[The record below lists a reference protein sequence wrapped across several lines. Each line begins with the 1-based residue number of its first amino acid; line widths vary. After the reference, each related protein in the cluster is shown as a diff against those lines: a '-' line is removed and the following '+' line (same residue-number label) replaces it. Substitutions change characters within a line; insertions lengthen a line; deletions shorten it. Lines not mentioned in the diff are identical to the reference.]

1 MILSFEFTLV
11 TCKRETAGGNC
22 KEKETPFLENNGNLC
37 LESLQSIHLVHYSIL
52 DFQAPEQLLVIEPIH
67 V

>member
-11 TCKRETAGGNC
+11 HVKGKLQRKKN
-22 KEKETPFLENNGNLC
+22 PFLENNGNLC